1 MQSAVISDL
10 HLGPGDATERCVHRD
25 ETLLR
30 WLDELEANHE
40 RIVLL
45 GDIWE
50 TLTDPT
56 RPGSSARMLSC
67 ARQAHARIAERFEKP
82 MYEHLCG
89 NHDRVAQETGA
100 REQWTHRA
108 GGDRYLFVHGDIL
121 DNSNETR
128 WLSTV
133 GVYLGGWLLRAGLE
147 RTFSAFEQ
155 YAHRRVDNAPAAL
168 HVASGSSMPD
178 AGHTAYRLAALELA
192 QTTGADIIVAG
203 HTHRACRLYTDTGVY
218 LNSGSVLNHE
228 VSWLSLDTARGHSE
242 LYRRVLTDP
251 SEPCLRQ
258 EARAR
263 RPRSTTPVPQLALL

>member
-1 MQSAVISDL
+1 MQIAVISDL

-30 WLDELEANHE
+30 WLAELEANHE

-45 GDIWE
+45 GDVWE

-56 RPGSSARMLSC
+56 RPGSSTRMLYR
-67 ARQAHARIAERFEKP
+67 ARRAHARIAERFEKP

-89 NHDRVAQETGA
+89 NHDRVAQQTGA
-100 REQWTHRA
+100 REQWTHQA

-121 DNSNETR
+121 DNSNKTR

-155 YAHRRVDNAPAAL
+155 YAHRRVDNAPDKRS
-168 HVASGSSMPD
+168 VGSGSTLAE
-178 AGHTAYRLAALELA
+178 AGHTAYRIAALELA
-192 QTTGADIIVAG
+192 QSAGADVIVTG
-203 HTHRACRLYTDTGVY
+203 HTHRACQVHTDSGAY

-242 LYRRVLTDP
+242 LHRRVLTDP

-263 RPRSTTPVPQLALL
+263 RRQPDACLETEANA